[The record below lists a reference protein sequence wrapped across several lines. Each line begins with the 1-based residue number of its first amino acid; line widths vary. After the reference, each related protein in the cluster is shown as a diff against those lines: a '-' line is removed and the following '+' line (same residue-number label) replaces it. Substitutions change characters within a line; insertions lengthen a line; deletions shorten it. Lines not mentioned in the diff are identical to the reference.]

1 MSHISERYKDMSIGL
16 YTLIPNANMFGSVRD
31 A

>member
-1 MSHISERYKDMSIGL
+1 MSIISRRYKDRSTGVYI
-16 YTLIPNANMFGSVRD
+16 LIPNANMFGSVRD